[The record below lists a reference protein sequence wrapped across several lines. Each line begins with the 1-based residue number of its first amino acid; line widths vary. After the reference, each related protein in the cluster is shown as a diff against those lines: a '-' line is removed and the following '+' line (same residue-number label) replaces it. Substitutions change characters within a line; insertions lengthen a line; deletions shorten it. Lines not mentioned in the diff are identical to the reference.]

1 MVTKDVKFLFQIDR
15 IARIAFETAQKRRGK
30 LCSVDKAN
38 VLEVE
43 VLLYHSAS
51 HDMNKN
57 VVCPILPSPTTSP
70 FSEGRNGKKFWFT
83 LQKISFVFFCHQA
96 AGFTFSLGS
105 LLYSLMML

>member
-57 VVCPILPSPTTSP
+57 VVCPILPSPTTPP
-70 FSEGRNGKKFWFT
+70 FSEGRSFGLHCRKYLLF
-83 LQKISFVFFCHQA
+83 SFVIRLLVLP
-96 AGFTFSLGS
+96 SL
-105 LLYSLMML
+105 